1 MIVAWS
7 NVRFR
12 GEGGQTKG
20 KREEDIKG
28 SRGSMGDKREGGGW
42 GRSIVEGNQGRN
54 QSLGHVGALFA
65 DLLSYTTQDDRDPH
79 INH

>member
-20 KREEDIKG
+20 KREEDGKE
-28 SRGSMGDKREGGGW
+28 SRGSMGDRGKGGGW
-42 GRSIVEGNQGRN
+42 GGSIVEGNQGRN
-54 QSLGHVGALFA
+54 
-65 DLLSYTTQDDRDPH
+65 
-79 INH
+79 

>member
-20 KREEDIKG
+20 KREEDRR
-28 SRGSMGDKREGGGW
+28 RGRGRRTERRAEGVWEIGEREEDG
-42 GRSIVEGNQGRN
+42 EEA
-54 QSLGHVGALFA
+54 SLRETKAGTEA
-65 DLLSYTTQDDRDPH
+65 
-79 INH
+79 